1 MLTAIFTGINNKK
14 TIWFFG
20 GLAAFAA
27 VLIAGTNIIL
37 KSVPAEKPTA
47 ETSLPPLDRTREDKP
62 YEKGTEYNV
71 TGSKIIDS
79 RAIIYTD
86 SGFAPPITI
95 IKANDAIGCLITVEN
110 HSSRRIRVGVNPH
123 REAGDPG
130 ADYGELAPGETGIYD
145 VRYPGF
151 SEISLHNHFEPLHGF
166 AVVYGEGC
174 R

>member
-1 MLTAIFTGINNKK
+1 MSTAIFTGINNKK
-14 TIWFFG
+14 AVWFFG
-20 GLAAFAA
+20 GLLAFA
-27 VLIAGTNIIL
+27 VILIAGTNITL
-37 KSVPAEKPTA
+37 KSVPAEEPAT
-47 ETSLPPLDRTREDKP
+47 ETSLPPLDRTRENKP
-62 YEKGTEYNV
+62 YEKGTEYNII
-71 TGSKIIDS
+71 GSEITDP
-79 RAIIYTD
+79 RAVIYTD
-86 SGFAPPITI
+86 AGFAPPGTV

-110 HSSRRIRVGVNPH
+110 HSSRRIRVGVNQH

-151 SEISLHNHFEPLHGF
+151 SEISLHNHFQPAQEF

>member
-14 TIWFFG
+14 AAWFFG
-20 GLAAFAA
+20 GLIVF
-27 VLIAGTNIIL
+27 VVILIAGTNITL
-37 KSVPAEKPTA
+37 KSVPTEEPAAK
-47 ETSLPPLDRTREDKP
+47 TSLPPLDRTREDDSYK
-62 YEKGTEYNV
+62 KGTEYNI

-86 SGFAPPITI
+86 SGFAPPVTV
-95 IKANDAIGCLITVEN
+95 IKANDAIGCLVTVEN
-110 HSSRRIRVGVNPH
+110 HSSRRVRVGVNPH
-123 REAGDPG
+123 RDAGDPG
-130 ADYGELAPGETGIYD
+130 ANYGELAPGETGIYD

-151 SEISLHNHFEPLHGF
+151 SEISLHNHFNPAQEF